1 MRSGFQSLQL
11 VVTDFL
17 PIMPFYC
24 LQISVGVAAKFGLQ
38 NEDVNI
44 SLTAVGLI
52 VSIRFRNV
60 ASLLF
65 IFQEYL
71 FMHMLYEMGEEY
83 VLRTINIYFFV

>member
-24 LQISVGVAAKFGLQ
+24 LQISVGVAAKFGIQ
-38 NEDVNI
+38 KEEVNI

-52 VSIRFRNV
+52 VSQV
-60 ASLLF
+60 KA
-65 IFQEYL
+65 
-71 FMHMLYEMGEEY
+71 
-83 VLRTINIYFFV
+83 TIL